1 MRSGLAQWPPCLGCP
16 WPRTRCR
23 TLIRP
28 EHPWPGVGGA
38 SADPSLHG
46 SVFSCYQLQ
55 WVLLKLASDGQVL
68 CLDSAG
74 KSSLVQWISQVSTLC
89 PGSLRAFSH
98 TFSGG
103 WGEGRDQGSENCIQ
117 NLSWG
122 PSAEANTFRPRTLL
136 FLVNRTLRVHETSDV
151 ENPVFF

>member
-98 TFSGG
+98 AFSVGG
-103 WGEGRDQGSENCIQ
+103 RGGTGVTKAQKT
-117 NLSWG
+117 
-122 PSAEANTFRPRTLL
+122 AFRTLAGA
-136 FLVNRTLRVHETSDV
+136 LVQRLTLSD
-151 ENPVFF
+151 PGRCCFW